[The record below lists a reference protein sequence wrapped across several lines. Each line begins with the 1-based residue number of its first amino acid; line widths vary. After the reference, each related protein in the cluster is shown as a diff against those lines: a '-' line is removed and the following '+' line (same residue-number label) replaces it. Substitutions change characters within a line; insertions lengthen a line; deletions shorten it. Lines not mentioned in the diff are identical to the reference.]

1 MLPASPVG
9 CCGDMGGELPPFI
22 LAEPLPPL
30 HVALHDGGAPLDAPP
45 LHNNGSGV
53 YGSGASTRRIA
64 DSVR

>member
-1 MLPASPVG
+1 
-9 CCGDMGGELPPFI
+9 MGGELPPFI